1 MPSSGAAGRSLRAKA
16 GDSDRSQDARVLG
29 DRFDLFVTNLFD
41 YFLVCLCSPWRNFHA
56 SPFFPSQILE
66 SLDADPYCRK
76 LSLAHR
82 LQSIGY
88 ILESYSHAGP
98 VAPMP
103 PLQLAGQLSEL

>member
-1 MPSSGAAGRSLRAKA
+1 MGLFVYYFVHLFISVFQARPRSL
-16 GDSDRSQDARVLG
+16 
-29 DRFDLFVTNLFD
+29 
-41 YFLVCLCSPWRNFHA
+41 
-56 SPFFPSQILE
+56 QILE